1 MAYRTVLLHVNDE
14 GRVARLIDAAAHLAS
29 RHQSHLIGLY
39 VIPPVPTYG
48 TSAMGAGMITSG
60 LNTFREEAGRIEA
73 AFAKATREQ
82 PFTAEWRLVTAQGKG
97 VAETV
102 MEHGRSADLIMASQR
117 DPSWDFH
124 TLLDEPERLAVESG
138 RPVLLIPYAGQFS
151 SFGKRVTIAWNGRR
165 EAARAAFDAL
175 PLLKMASTVRILWI
189 NPQDEV
195 QDAGDI
201 PTAEI
206 AAALGAPRSEMRD
219 RDDGGGG
226 YRCRRRAVVESG
238 RRRLR
243 SAGDG
248 RLRPLAPAGV
258 RVRRRHPPH
267 SAEHDGTGAHVAL
280 TGGGA
285 GHQNLMRMSA
295 PPWTRVPMSSLP
307 EMPLVKASIVTLSE
321 TL

>member
-1 MAYRTVLLHVNDE
+1 
-14 GRVARLIDAAAHLAS
+14 
-29 RHQSHLIGLY
+29 
-39 VIPPVPTYG
+39 
-48 TSAMGAGMITSG
+48 MGAGMITSG

-117 DPSWDFH
+117 DPSWEFH

-206 AAALGAPRSEMRD
+206 AAALARHGVKCETATTAAADIDVGDVLLSSLA
-219 RDDGGGG
+219 DDGCDLLVMGA
-226 YRCRRRAVVESG
+226 YG
-238 RRRLR
+238 RSRLR
-243 SAGDG
+243 EF
-248 RLRPLAPAGV
+248 V
-258 RVRRRHPPH
+258 F
-267 SAEHDGTGAHVAL
+267 
-280 TGGGA
+280 GGA
-285 GHQNLMRMSA
+285 TRHILRSMTVPVLMSH
-295 PPWTRVPMSSLP
+295 
-307 EMPLVKASIVTLSE
+307 
-321 TL
+321 

>member
-60 LNTFREEAGRIEA
+60 LNTFREEAARIEA

-97 VAETV
+97 VAETI

-138 RPVLLIPYAGQFS
+138 RPVLLIPYAGHFS

-195 QDAGDI
+195 QDVGDI

-206 AAALGAPRSEMRD
+206 AAALARHGVKCETATTAAADIDVGDVLLSSLA
-219 RDDGGGG
+219 DDGCDLLVMGA
-226 YRCRRRAVVESG
+226 YG
-238 RRRLR
+238 RSRLR
-243 SAGDG
+243 EF
-248 RLRPLAPAGV
+248 V
-258 RVRRRHPPH
+258 F
-267 SAEHDGTGAHVAL
+267 
-280 TGGGA
+280 GGA
-285 GHQNLMRMSA
+285 TRHILRSMTVPVLMSH
-295 PPWTRVPMSSLP
+295 
-307 EMPLVKASIVTLSE
+307 
-321 TL
+321 

>member
-1 MAYRTVLLHVNDE
+1 
-14 GRVARLIDAAAHLAS
+14 
-29 RHQSHLIGLY
+29 
-39 VIPPVPTYG
+39 
-48 TSAMGAGMITSG
+48 MGAGMITSG

-165 EAARAAFDAL
+165 EAARADST
-175 PLLKMASTVRILWI
+175 PCRCWNGSTVRTCGSIRKTGADTG
-189 NPQDEV
+189 N
-195 QDAGDI
+195 I

-206 AAALGAPRSEMRD
+206 AAALARHGVKCETATTAAADIDVGDVLLSSLA
-219 RDDGGGG
+219 DDGCDLLVMGA
-226 YRCRRRAVVESG
+226 YG
-238 RRRLR
+238 RSRLR
-243 SAGDG
+243 EF
-248 RLRPLAPAGV
+248 V
-258 RVRRRHPPH
+258 F
-267 SAEHDGTGAHVAL
+267 
-280 TGGGA
+280 GGA
-285 GHQNLMRMSA
+285 TRHILRSMTVPVLMSH
-295 PPWTRVPMSSLP
+295 
-307 EMPLVKASIVTLSE
+307 
-321 TL
+321 

>member
-206 AAALGAPRSEMRD
+206 AAALARHGVKCETATTAAADIDVGDVLLSSLA
-219 RDDGGGG
+219 DDGCDLLVMGA
-226 YRCRRRAVVESG
+226 YG
-238 RRRLR
+238 RSRLR
-243 SAGDG
+243 EF
-248 RLRPLAPAGV
+248 V
-258 RVRRRHPPH
+258 F
-267 SAEHDGTGAHVAL
+267 
-280 TGGGA
+280 GGA
-285 GHQNLMRMSA
+285 TRHILRSMTVPVLMSH
-295 PPWTRVPMSSLP
+295 
-307 EMPLVKASIVTLSE
+307 
-321 TL
+321 

>member
-117 DPSWDFH
+117 DPSWEFH

-138 RPVLLIPYAGQFS
+138 RPVLLIPYAGHFS

-206 AAALGAPRSEMRD
+206 AAALARHGVKCETATTAAADIDVGDVLLSSLA
-219 RDDGGGG
+219 DDGCDLLVMGA
-226 YRCRRRAVVESG
+226 YG
-238 RRRLR
+238 RSRLR
-243 SAGDG
+243 EF
-248 RLRPLAPAGV
+248 V
-258 RVRRRHPPH
+258 F
-267 SAEHDGTGAHVAL
+267 
-280 TGGGA
+280 GGA
-285 GHQNLMRMSA
+285 TRHILRSMTVPVLMSH
-295 PPWTRVPMSSLP
+295 
-307 EMPLVKASIVTLSE
+307 
-321 TL
+321 

>member
-1 MAYRTVLLHVNDE
+1 MAYRTVLLHMNDE
-14 GRVARLIDAAAHLAS
+14 GRVARLVDAAAHLAS

-48 TSAMGAGMITSG
+48 TSAMGAGMIASG
-60 LNTFREEAGRIEA
+60 LNTFREEAARIEA

-97 VAETV
+97 VAETI
-102 MEHGRSADLIMASQR
+102 MDHGRSADLIMASQR

-138 RPVLLIPYAGQFS
+138 RPVLLIPYAGHFS

-195 QDAGDI
+195 QDVGDI

-206 AAALGAPRSEMRD
+206 AAALARHGVKCETATTAAADIDVGDVLLSSLA
-219 RDDGGGG
+219 DDGCDLLVMGA
-226 YRCRRRAVVESG
+226 YG
-238 RRRLR
+238 RSRLR
-243 SAGDG
+243 EF
-248 RLRPLAPAGV
+248 V
-258 RVRRRHPPH
+258 F
-267 SAEHDGTGAHVAL
+267 
-280 TGGGA
+280 GGA
-285 GHQNLMRMSA
+285 TRHILRSMTVPVLMSH
-295 PPWTRVPMSSLP
+295 
-307 EMPLVKASIVTLSE
+307 
-321 TL
+321 